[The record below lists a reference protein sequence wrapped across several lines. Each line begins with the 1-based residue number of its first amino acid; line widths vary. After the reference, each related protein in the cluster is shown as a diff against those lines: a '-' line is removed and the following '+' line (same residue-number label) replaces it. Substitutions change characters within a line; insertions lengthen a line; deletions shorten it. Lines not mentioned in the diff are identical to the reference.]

1 MCAKGADL
9 IHIDVMDG
17 HFVPNITIGAPVIK
31 AIKPY
36 SAVPFDVH
44 LLMDNPQ
51 EYIDDFVDAGAN
63 RITVHQELG
72 ASVGNLLDLIH
83 AKGARAGLAIKPS
96 TPVNAA
102 KEWLNKVDTLL
113 IMTVEPGF
121 GGQPFM
127 ENMLPKIIQ
136 AKKMIGDKPIEIAVD
151 GGINE
156 TTARAV
162 VAAGAD
168 ILVAGNYIFSASD
181 PAVAIQALKD
191 I

>member
-1 MCAKGADL
+1 
-9 IHIDVMDG
+9 
-17 HFVPNITIGAPVIK
+17 
-31 AIKPY
+31 
-36 SAVPFDVH
+36 
-44 LLMDNPQ
+44 
-51 EYIDDFVDAGAN
+51 
-63 RITVHQELG
+63 
-72 ASVGNLLDLIH
+72 
-83 AKGARAGLAIKPS
+83 
-96 TPVNAA
+96 
-102 KEWLNKVDTLL
+102 
-113 IMTVEPGF
+113 
-121 GGQPFM
+121 
-127 ENMLPKIIQ
+127 MLPKIIQ